1 MVAPVSFKMSKNA
14 LLAAVV
20 ILLLGGAIAIIA
32 SNRNPSS
39 SAGQTGAQAQPAA
52 RGDGPVAGATGGP
65 GATPET
71 RRPRPAP
78 AYPELIAEYGE
89 VRTKLSRQIAGN
101 VVTLLDDVMAIGELA
116 ASGTGGFGQRGGL
129 MALGGLGRELAL
141 NDEQRAK
148 AEELLADFQK
158 RQLEKSKSAIENL
171 RRNPESLMRMMLASD
186 AFSRGEITEDQYKA
200 LQTSS
205 QADLMGIMNPL
216 DRQNFQ
222 GGRPLADESFR
233 QGMLEVLDPQQAETF
248 NAAAGK
254 IPATQGADPGNIANL
269 PPMDLEKLDKTI
281 TSAQT
286 MTRGIQQMMEGLG
299 GLKDLG
305 TEPK

>member
-1 MVAPVSFKMSKNA
+1 
-14 LLAAVV
+14 
-20 ILLLGGAIAIIA
+20 
-32 SNRNPSS
+32 
-39 SAGQTGAQAQPAA
+39 
-52 RGDGPVAGATGGP
+52 
-65 GATPET
+65 
-71 RRPRPAP
+71 
-78 AYPELIAEYGE
+78 
-89 VRTKLSRQIAGN
+89 
-101 VVTLLDDVMAIGELA
+101 
-116 ASGTGGFGQRGGL
+116 
-129 MALGGLGRELAL
+129 
-141 NDEQRAK
+141 
-148 AEELLADFQK
+148 
-158 RQLEKSKSAIENL
+158 
-171 RRNPESLMRMMLASD
+171 MRMMLASD